1 MPVTEFLE
9 RNAKLFP
16 NDIAL
21 VEINP
26 ATSSRRHWKDF
37 NLVESSQ
44 LFYRSQISWQV
55 FNEKANRC
63 ANFLIS
69 RGIAKGDN
77 VALIMYNSIDWL
89 PIYFGILKA
98 GAVAVPFN
106 FRYSA
111 DEISYCAKLAQVKL
125 IFFGAEFIG
134 RIEAIFNSLNIDFV
148 FVGDNCPSFAI
159 PFFISTAS
167 FSGHNPYIPI
177 CDSDNA
183 AIYFSS
189 GTTGT
194 GKNG

>member
-9 RNAKLFP
+9 RNANLYP

-26 ATSSRRHWKDF
+26 ATQTRRHWKDF

-69 RGIAKGDN
+69 RGIGKGDN

-111 DEISYCAKLAQVKL
+111 DEISYCANLAQVKL

-148 FVGDNCPSFAI
+148 FVGDFCPSFAL
-159 PFFISTAS
+159 PFFFLTAN
-167 FSGHNPYIPI
+167 FSGEGLRIR
-177 CDSDNA
+177 
-183 AIYFSS
+183 F
-189 GTTGT
+189 
-194 GKNG
+194 